1 MVSRATLEVVWFPEN
16 LALLLGYSTA
26 AESLQMSVPWQLSSQ
41 CFYKACHVL
50 SVQEGGLPVSAKLW
64 DALFLTHT
72 CRWHRSELKRPV
84 WRQRTVGTPGILDYV
99 QFQRECLQ
107 KKCHM
112 KYYGLHLLLQM
123 GCWGAQ
129 PLIWVVCCAGSL
141 ELSGHYHCKWG
152 QQLMMSW
159 PMSREVITLC
169 CTSSSQNFNQM
180 QLSSLS

>member
-1 MVSRATLEVVWFPEN
+1 MVSRATLEVVWFPEKSCT
-16 LALLLGYSTA
+16 AFGLLHSSWIPTDVGAMA
-26 AESLQMSVPWQLSSQ
+26 AQFPVLLQSL
-41 CFYKACHVL
+41 HVL
-50 SVQEGGLPVSAKLW
+50 SVQERGLPVSAKLW

-72 CRWHRSELKRPV
+72 CRWHRGELKRPV
-84 WRQRTVGTPGILDYV
+84 WRQRTVGTPGMLDYV

-141 ELSGHYHCKWG
+141 ELPGHYHCKWG
-152 QQLMMSW
+152 QRLMMSW

>member
-1 MVSRATLEVVWFPEN
+1 M
-16 LALLLGYSTA
+16 GYSTA

-129 PLIWVVCCAGSL
+129 PLIWGCLLCRVSRAPRPLSLQVRTAADDVLANVQRGNYTVLHKLLSEFQSDAGFFTVLNCFVLWLLILWCGSDL
-141 ELSGHYHCKWG
+141 
-152 QQLMMSW
+152 
-159 PMSREVITLC
+159 T
-169 CTSSSQNFNQM
+169 
-180 QLSSLS
+180 